1 MSQIVLLDIRR
12 DPAISAMIETA
23 NRYLEAI
30 GYTDH
35 GPKHVGYV
43 SRITAE
49 ILSSLGYPSRT
60 VELGAIA
67 GWVHD
72 VGNMVN
78 REYHGLTGACLL
90 FPMLLQA
97 GMDPDEA
104 SEICLA
110 VGNHEEQYGKPV
122 SAISSALIIADKI
135 DAHRVRVRRNK
146 YDPNDIHDRVNYSIQ
161 KTNVTVDREAKVIR
175 FSCVME
181 NGSSIKEFLDIYMSR
196 MTLTEAAARDLGC
209 RFELWIN
216 DVYVNRHTE
225 PGKSGQGEEN

>member
-1 MSQIVLLDIRR
+1 M
-12 DPAISAMIETA
+12 
-23 NRYLEAI
+23 
-30 GYTDH
+30 
-35 GPKHVGYV
+35 GYV

-146 YDPNDIHDRVNYSIQ
+146 YDPNDIQDRVNYSIQ

-196 MTLTEAAARDLGC
+196 MTLTEAAARYLGC